1 MGVFLTFRWAVDS
14 RVEFVSG
21 RLSPDDPHKTFAD
34 SDNPNQFDI
43 SRGGNVH
50 GKERKTSA
58 SAWYILV
65 YITRV
70 LCYR

>member
-1 MGVFLTFRWAVDS
+1 VSYGGIFTFRWAVDS

-21 RLSPDDPHKTFAD
+21 RLSADDPHKTFAD

-50 GKERKTSA
+50 RKETSE
-58 SAWYILV
+58 WYILV